1 MQALVIAYEP
11 PTLAEL
17 AVLTHINDLQRL
29 SKLVKT
35 CSPVV
40 QIAPDD
46 RVTFTERN
54 FQHRLS
60 HVFFG
65 HAEPPSAKRKRYHG
79 LMALRC
85 FGYIKE
91 LYDAPHDVEHT
102 LKIPDEITFSRPI
115 STEPVTASL
124 TNNDKVLVVAQDDDV
139 SRLPDSTVPTSPAPR
154 CLYPI
159 RYLFRHLS
167 EAFPDA
173 VQELFDDD
181 LDFWGGQSS
190 IREKWL
196 QSFCSLTTN
205 FKDINTDG
213 MSTLHVAAGM
223 GANDLVSILIDRNGK
238 VSSSWTNTDGM
249 TAVSISILR
258 LIA

>member
-17 AVLTHINDLQRL
+17 AVLTQINDLQTL
-29 SKLVKT
+29 SLLVKN

-46 RVTFTERN
+46 RVTFAERN
-54 FQHRLS
+54 FQARLS
-60 HVFFG
+60 EVFFG
-65 HAEPPSAKRKRYHG
+65 HAELSSATKKRYHG

-85 FGYIKE
+85 FRYIKE
-91 LYDAPHDVEHT
+91 FYSVSDDDDHT
-102 LKIPDEITFSRPI
+102 SETSDEVRHSGPRP
-115 STEPVTASL
+115 SVPVTASL
-124 TNNDKVLVVAQDDDV
+124 ADNGLVLVVAQDDDV
-139 SRLPDSTVPTSPAPR
+139 SQLPDSTVPTSPTPR
-154 CLYPI
+154 CSYPI
-159 RYLFRHLS
+159 RYLFKHLS

-196 QSFCSLTTN
+196 QDFSTLTTN
-205 FKDINTDG
+205 WKDIKTSG

-223 GANDLVSILIDRNGK
+223 GANDLVSILIDKNGE
-238 VSSSWTNTDGM
+238 VSSSLTNADGM
-249 TAVSISILR
+249 TAVSNIKT
-258 LIA
+258 